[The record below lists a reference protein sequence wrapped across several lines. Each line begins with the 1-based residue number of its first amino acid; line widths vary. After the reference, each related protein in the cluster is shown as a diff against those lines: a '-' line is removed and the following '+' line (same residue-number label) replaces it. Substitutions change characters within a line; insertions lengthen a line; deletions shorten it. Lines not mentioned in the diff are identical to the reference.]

1 VYDDEDISD
10 NEGIKWDGTDENGRP
25 MPSGTYIYLLRKNEG
40 TPKDTLIN
48 GNISIIRSGG
58 K

>member
-1 VYDDEDISD
+1 
-10 NEGIKWDGTDENGRP
+10 